1 MGSRVFLDID
11 IGDPAEYAEQLAQ
24 YTRAGEY
31 LASVGMQL
39 GLPQQAPESLDEEQQ
54 QLLLEA
60 YSADRQWS
68 SKGPAACIKPVPLRA
83 GRLVIQLME
92 AECPRTCAN
101 FKALA
106 TGEKGVGK
114 ASKKPLHYKGNRM
127 HRIVKSF
134 CAQGGDI
141 VRGDGSGGDSIY
153 GGVFN
158 DEKKGLGMKHDRLG
172 VVAMANSGKN
182 SNTSQFF
189 ITLGPAPQCDGKH
202 VVFGMVVEGME
213 VLHRLNEEAAS
224 EDGTPRVVVTVADCG
239 LC

>member
-1 MGSRVFLDID
+1 
-11 IGDPAEYAEQLAQ
+11 
-24 YTRAGEY
+24 
-31 LASVGMQL
+31 
-39 GLPQQAPESLDEEQQ
+39 
-54 QLLLEA
+54 
-60 YSADRQWS
+60 
-68 SKGPAACIKPVPLRA
+68 
-83 GRLVIQLME
+83 
-92 AECPRTCAN
+92 
-101 FKALA
+101 
-106 TGEKGVGK
+106 
-114 ASKKPLHYKGNRM
+114 M

-134 CAQGGDI
+134 CAQEGDI

-153 GGVFN
+153 GGAFN